1 MGWIKELKI
10 KGWQKKSLQNNKAL
24 MSLHTVKHNFKTTKL
39 QREQLHGHKSYLLW
53 FTGLSGSGK
62 STLANL
68 VEIEL
73 HKKGLSTYILD
84 GDNVRQGINKDLSF
98 APQDR
103 TENIRRIAEISNLML
118 DAGVVT
124 LATFV
129 SPYIKDREAVKQI
142 VGSNNVIEIYVNTTL
157 EVCEQR
163 DVKGLY
169 KKARAGEIENMTGIS
184 APYQAPIHP
193 DLEVITDGQPI
204 EQSVKTIL
212 EFINKKLKP
221 SA

>member
-1 MGWIKELKI
+1 MSLYTVKQNYKI
-10 KGWQKKSLQNNKAL
+10 KKA
-24 MSLHTVKHNFKTTKL
+24 
-39 QREQLHGHKSYLLW
+39 QRELLHGHKAYLLW

-73 HKKGLSTYILD
+73 HKKRLSTYILD

-98 APQDR
+98 APKDR
-103 TENIRRIAEISNLML
+103 SENIRRIAEISNLML

-124 LATFV
+124 LAAFV

-142 VGSNNVIEIYVNTTL
+142 VGPDNVIEIYVNTSL
-157 EVCEQR
+157 AACESR

-169 KKARAGEIENMTGIS
+169 KKARAGEIKNMTGIS
-184 APYQAPIHP
+184 APYQAPTHP
-193 DLEVITDGQPI
+193 DLEIITDRQTI
-204 EQSVKTIL
+204 QESVAVIMQFL
-212 EFINKKLKP
+212 NKKFN
-221 SA
+221 